1 MKLGVARGP
10 LHIIRVNKLHK
21 TVPWCRYAKRPVK
34 PLWWIFSCKH
44 KPKWI
49 SRHILISC
57 TCSQIYVNS
66 NSNYG
71 TLKILHPYK
80 FPIESSVISS
90 SLVSQSWIFGLS
102 RLSYPTTPTKQLSLS
117 YNFYSARRFL
127 PSTNQLSNSTIRKF
141 LV

>member
-1 MKLGVARGP
+1 MYVGGIVLILFSVSAT
-10 LHIIRVNKLHK
+10 L
-21 TVPWCRYAKRPVK
+21 CRYAKRPVK

-49 SRHILISC
+49 SRNILISC

-80 FPIESSVISS
+80 FPIESSIISS

-102 RLSYPTTPTKQLSLS
+102 RLSYLTTPTNLQLSLS
-117 YNFYSARRFL
+117 YYYLYSARRFL
-127 PSTNQLSNSTIRKF
+127 LSTNQLSNFTIRKF

>member
-1 MKLGVARGP
+1 M
-10 LHIIRVNKLHK
+10 
-21 TVPWCRYAKRPVK
+21 K

-80 FPIESSVISS
+80 FPIESSIISS

-102 RLSYPTTPTKQLSLS
+102 RLSYLTTPTNLQLSLS
-117 YNFYSARRFL
+117 YYLYSARRFL
-127 PSTNQLSNSTIRKF
+127 PSTNQLSNLTWFSQFYHPKISCLKTPSKCGFPYRVRDF
-141 LV
+141 